1 MAGEA
6 ASQSS
11 ATFGVPDAKVQEAEG
26 LDLEAIGLAPI
37 ADEGNGISP
46 PSETPAPTPEG
57 LSLEPAQAV
66 GEPGA
71 DSTASESVSREELTR
86 ILGDREREW
95 QRRKD
100 QEVHR
105 ERSRLQ
111 GELDSVRS
119 RQEQERLLSM
129 EPTELHDHFHDQAQQ
144 AAQPSLEQVTH
155 EVTRRIYSED
165 VLAPIRAL
173 PQFSG
178 LSDEDFQA
186 TVRQA
191 VVSND
196 RPVSDVINW
205 LYDQAYDAGKAAV
218 GTATDAAR
226 QASSAMSIKA
236 QAAPADAG
244 GQAPRPANFALL
256 RDRFIDGEDNFD
268 NLAAIEKAA
277 KAEGVDLRTSIFG

>member
-1 MAGEA
+1 MAEEA
-6 ASQSS
+6 AQQTS
-11 ATFGVPDAKVQEAEG
+11 ATTFGVSEAKVQEADG
-26 LDLEAIGLAPI
+26 LDLNAIGLEPVE
-37 ADEGNGISP
+37 DE
-46 PSETPAPTPEG
+46 PSETGAPTTEEAQETAPAVE
-57 LSLEPAQAV
+57 EPSAEV
-66 GEPGA
+66 DTSGP
-71 DSTASESVSREELTR
+71 VSREDLNR
-86 ILGDREREW
+86 ILADNEREW

-111 GELDSVRS
+111 GELDSLRGQ
-119 RQEQERLLSM
+119 QEQSKLLSM
-129 EPTELHDHFHDQAQQ
+129 EPVELHDHVHEQAEQ
-144 AAQPSLEQVTH
+144 ASQPSLDQITH

-173 PQFSG
+173 PQFKG
-178 LSDEDFQA
+178 LSDPDFQ
-186 TVRQA
+186 TTIRQA
-191 VVSND
+191 VVSSD

-226 QASSAMSIKA
+226 QAASAMSIKA
-236 QAAPADAG
+236 QTAPADAG
-244 GQAPRPANFALL
+244 GQAPRPANFAQL

-268 NLAAIEKAA
+268 SLAAIEKAA

>member
-1 MAGEA
+1 MAEETA
-6 ASQSS
+6 QQTS
-11 ATFGVPDAKVQEAEG
+11 ATTFGVSETRVQEAG
-26 LDLEAIGLAPI
+26 SLDLNAIGLEPVG
-37 ADEGNGISP
+37 DEEA
-46 PSETPAPTPEG
+46 PSEAAVPTTEEIQETAPAVE
-57 LSLEPAQAV
+57 EPSAEV
-66 GEPGA
+66 DTSGP
-71 DSTASESVSREELTR
+71 VSREDLNR
-86 ILGDREREW
+86 ILADNEREW

-111 GELDSVRS
+111 GELDALRGQ
-119 RQEQERLLSM
+119 QEQSKLLAM
-129 EPTELHDHFHDQAQQ
+129 EPVELHDHVHEQAEQ
-144 AAQPSLEQVTH
+144 ASQPSLDQITH

-173 PQFSG
+173 PQFNG
-178 LSDEDFQA
+178 LSDPDFQ
-186 TVRQA
+186 TVIRQA
-191 VVSND
+191 VVSSD